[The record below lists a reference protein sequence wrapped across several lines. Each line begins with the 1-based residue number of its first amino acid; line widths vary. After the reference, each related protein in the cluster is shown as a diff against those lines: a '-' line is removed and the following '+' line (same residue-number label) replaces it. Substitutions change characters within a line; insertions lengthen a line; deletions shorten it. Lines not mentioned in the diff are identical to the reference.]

1 MSRHVLLPLLLLL
14 TAVYGQVA
22 VKSGGQNKRSRPAT
36 RTGFELSGVAV
47 NSVSNEPAAHVEI
60 SMGLAE
66 QPNPLQ
72 TTVTGADGSFSFRGI
87 APAKYWLSA
96 HGRGFAQQ
104 GLDEHEGYF
113 TGIAVGANL
122 DSQNITFRLRPD
134 SSIVGLITD
143 NDNEAVSGAEVM
155 LFRTGLEGGET
166 GTYQLQETT
175 TNDEGRYH
183 FGHLAAGSYYI
194 VVSARPWYAQTPNR
208 GMRTYVKT
216 SAGGQTE
223 ETQIGPPDTSNPAL
237 DLTFPLTFYPGVTD
251 PAGASVIDL
260 QIGDQTTADVS
271 LTAVPALHIHIN
283 GIGTPTGAS
292 LQQQFGSSVLQVPSQ
307 VAESENGIDIAG
319 VPPGHYLLNMNA
331 GNGAKSWS
339 RPLDLNGDSEID
351 PSDSAPGIKVSGAL
365 RLNGQ
370 PAANAVVRLRNRASG
385 LRFDAQTS
393 DRGEFL
399 LETTGFTPGQYEVA
413 VFNVADA
420 ALGSI
425 SATGAT
431 VRGHSVQIGGTGA
444 VHLNLTMS
452 QGLARVEGVAL
463 RDGKPAA
470 GTMVVL
476 VPQKL
481 EENASM
487 VRRDQSDSDG
497 TFALP
502 NVLPGK
508 YTVVALADG
517 WRLEWLNP
525 SVMQP
530 FLKAGTPLEIGTGRK
545 YAVKVR
551 VQSSTP

>member
-1 MSRHVLLPLLLLL
+1 MSRRALIPLLLLL
-14 TAVYGQVA
+14 TAVYGQVT
-22 VKSGGQNKRSRPAT
+22 VQNGGRKKPRPAV
-36 RTGFELSGVAV
+36 RTSFEISGVALNGV
-47 NSVSNEPAAHVEI
+47 TNEPAAHVEI

-66 QPNPLQ
+66 KPNALQ
-72 TTVTGADGSFSFRGI
+72 TTITGADGHFSFRGI

-113 TGIAVGANL
+113 TGIAAGPNL
-122 DSQNITFRLRPD
+122 DSQNVNFRLRPD

-143 NDNEAVSGAEVM
+143 NDNEPISGAEVM
-155 LFRTGLEGGET
+155 LFRTGLEGGEAN
-166 GTYQLQETT
+166 TYQLQAAT

-208 GMRTYVKT
+208 ELRTYVKT

-223 ETQIGPPDTSNPAL
+223 ETQIGPPETSNPAL
-237 DLTFPLTFYPGVTD
+237 DLAFPLTFYPGVTD
-251 PAGASVIDL
+251 PAGAAAIDL
-260 QIGDQTTADVS
+260 QVGDQTTADVS

-283 GIGTPTGAS
+283 AVGTPTGAS
-292 LQQQFGSSVLQVPSQ
+292 LQQMFGSTVLQVPSQ
-307 VAESENGIDIAG
+307 IGGGDNGVDIVG
-319 VPPGHYLLNMNA
+319 VPPGHYLLNMNT

-339 RPLDLNGDSEID
+339 KPLELNGDSEID
-351 PSDSAPGIKVSGAL
+351 PSDGAPGIKVNGTL

-370 PAANAVVRLRNRASG
+370 PAVNAVVRLRNRASG

-399 LETTGFTPGQYEVA
+399 LETTGFTPGQYEVG

-431 VRGHSVQIGGTGA
+431 VHGHSVQIAGTGP
-444 VHLNLTMS
+444 VHLTLTMS

-463 RDGKPAA
+463 REGKPAA

-481 EENASM
+481 EENASI

-502 NVLPGK
+502 NVSAGEVHGRSHRGWLGAG
-508 YTVVALADG
+508 VAESGGDA
-517 WRLEWLNP
+517 
-525 SVMQP
+525 
-530 FLKAGTPLEIGTGRK
+530 
-545 YAVKVR
+545 AV
-551 VQSSTP
+551 S